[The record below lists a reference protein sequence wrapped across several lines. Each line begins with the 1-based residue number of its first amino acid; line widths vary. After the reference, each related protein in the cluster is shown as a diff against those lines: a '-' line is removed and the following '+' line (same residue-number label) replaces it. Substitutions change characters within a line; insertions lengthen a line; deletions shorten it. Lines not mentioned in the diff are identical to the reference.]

1 MHDYKSNCSKHNI
14 DSSYMP
20 CKMFYISREV
30 VFISVWFLFSEAV
43 FFQNN
48 FGMKTDTP
56 PKDSCQKIFN
66 VQNKGKCMMSCLAA
80 LDVHYM
86 FSYNE
91 GQETCLCC
99 KDLTGSDVISPG
111 WETFV
116 PRKFIFFIISDIR
129 KFLQIIFFQ
138 TIDAFILINQHK

>member
-1 MHDYKSNCSKHNI
+1 
-14 DSSYMP
+14 MP

-30 VFISVWFLFSEAV
+30 VFISVWFLFSEAI

-48 FGMKTDTP
+48 FAIKTDTP

-66 VQNKGKCMMSCLAA
+66 VQNKGTCMMRCLAA

-91 GQETCLCC
+91 DQEACMCC
-99 KDLTGSDVISPG
+99 KDLSGKDVISTG

-129 KFLQIIFFQ
+129 QLLQ
-138 TIDAFILINQHK
+138 